1 MLTLT
6 ENASTVVKTIVDQS
20 GGDPTAGLRI
30 SQDAVDSPALHV
42 ITAEAPQPGDQV
54 LDEDGARV
62 FLEDP
67 GLVVLDEMAPGG
79 FEVLADSRHWI
90 PFFTV
95 VLRATVENALAD
107 MGDGERVGIFLHE
120 LPTQGK
126 QAADVVVVIV
136 GEDDFF
142 YVA

>member
-54 LDEDGARV
+54 LEEDGARV
-62 FLEDP
+62 FLEETAAGTLDDK
-67 GLVVLDEMAPGG
+67 VLDAQVTDGG
-79 FEVLADSRHWI
+79 GVE
-90 PFFTV
+90 FTV
-95 VLRATVENALAD
+95 SS
-107 MGDGERVGIFLHE
+107 
-120 LPTQGK
+120 
-126 QAADVVVVIV
+126 QA
-136 GEDDFF
+136 G
-142 YVA
+142 